1 MKAGQLKELLKAL
14 ERKRVNAQEISHLLE
29 FTDDEIKKVLDLYS
43 EKNSTFLVL
52 LKFYNMY
59 YEKGEEFEKDLKHLG
74 ISNLKQCMV
83 DKIEHFTITNS
94 RFICDSFEN
103 DKIDFSL
110 FKNQAEY
117 FRYLETLSKM
127 KVMPF
132 HFYGDLSWILKH
144 EQCNRQE
151 ILVHFFTYELQS
163 HYWIHL
169 ENYFIKLKGFSID
182 IRDFLKLLVKGYDF
196 DLSFNTIYKWRKDIE
211 KHPNPEFSW
220 KIQLAMDC
228 LLDFTG
234 NCDNLPKVFLDSS
247 PNDYSDIIS
256 LINEFFAKVSDHPS
270 NVLDDYVSSC
280 VTEDNR
286 IVFNQ
291 IIQKF
296 LNTDNVDVMESLWI
310 LLHHQYIP
318 KLLDKESESQVV
330 VDEMDDVVNTLK
342 EVSSEHKSVA
352 MARLLLR
359 MPLPM
364 WKKISNTA
372 SLENLELL
380 FGNYALYIDRC
391 IFNEKDESTYDMIT
405 KISQLSSAANQKILS
420 LLEDNMCF
428 LNDIST
434 LENPEKRGYLLSTL
448 FEKENEA
455 GLDYVVEQ
463 YQQAEDYRQRQV
475 EARKDINKNPEEVC
489 LQTVQKLMGRY
500 PIEDLLEGF
509 HDDDEITPHT
519 LIRSLCFK
527 HSDSFFY

>member
-14 ERKRVNAQEISHLLE
+14 ESQKVNVQEVPHLLE

-59 YEKGEEFEKDLKHLG
+59 YEKGEEFEKDLEHLE
-74 ISNLKQCMV
+74 ISNLKQCLV
-83 DKIEHFTITNS
+83 DKIEHLDGANPQ
-94 RFICDSFEN
+94 FICDSFEN
-103 DKIDFSL
+103 SEIDFSL
-110 FKNQAEY
+110 FENQAEY
-117 FRYLETLSKM
+117 FRYLNTLSKM

-132 HFYGDLSWILKH
+132 RFYEDLSWIL
-144 EQCNRQE
+144 QNVRCNRQD

-163 HYWIHL
+163 HCRGHL
-169 ENYFIKLKGFSID
+169 ENYFIKLKSFSID
-182 IRDFLKLLVKGYDF
+182 IRNFLKLLVKGYDF
-196 DLSFNTIYKWRKDIE
+196 NLSYHTIYKWRQEEE

-270 NVLDDYVSSC
+270 NVLDDYVSSH

-286 IVFNQ
+286 SVFNQ
-291 IIQKF
+291 MIRKF
-296 LNTDNVDVMESLWI
+296 LNTDNFDVMESLWI

-318 KLLDKESESQVV
+318 NLFDKESESQKV
-330 VDEMDDVVNTLK
+330 VDEMDDVVNILEK
-342 EVSSEHKSVA
+342 VSSEHKSVT
-352 MARLLLR
+352 MAKLLLR

-372 SLENLELL
+372 SLVNLELL
-380 FGNYALYIDRC
+380 FENYPLYIDRC
-391 IFNEKDESTYDMIT
+391 IFNGNDESTYDMIT
-405 KISQLSSAANQKILS
+405 KISQLSSDANKKILS
-420 LLEDNMCF
+420 LLENNMCF

-434 LENPEKRGYLLSTL
+434 LENPEKREYLLSTL

-463 YQQAEDYRQRQV
+463 YQQAEEYRQRQV
-475 EARKDINKNPEEVC
+475 EAREAINQNPEEVC

-509 HDDDEITPHT
+509 HDDDEITPNT
-519 LIRSLCFK
+519 LIRSFRFK
-527 HSDSFFY
+527 H